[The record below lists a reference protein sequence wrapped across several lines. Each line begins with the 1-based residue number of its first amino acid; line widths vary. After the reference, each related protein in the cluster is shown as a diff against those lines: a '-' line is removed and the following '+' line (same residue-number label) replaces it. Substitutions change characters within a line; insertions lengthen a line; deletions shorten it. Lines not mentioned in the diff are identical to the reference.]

1 MMIAIRTHL
10 KNERGDVYEE
20 TKKQNIILGT

>member
-10 KNERGDVYEE
+10 NNKRGDVYEE